1 MRSAQ
6 GYFGSVKI
14 YKKCL
19 INLAIADLSFR
30 RDEKVRTQQIKLG
43 ELRYCIQKFFRWNLA
58 IADLC
63 MVTLNCIPSFVFM
76 RDG

>member
-1 MRSAQ
+1 MV
-6 GYFGSVKI
+6 GSVKI

-19 INLAIADLSFR
+19 INLAIVDLSFR
-30 RDEKVRTQQIKLG
+30 RDGNVRTQQVKLG
-43 ELRYCIQKFFRWNLA
+43 ELRYTKNVLRNLA

-63 MVTLNCIPSFVFM
+63 MVTLNCIPSFIFM